1 MVIIF
6 WTNSLV
12 KVLKLTL
19 THVNNVNNV
28 NNVERRVF
36 FYNFKGKF
44 FYCEENVHWKW
55 DHMHQTAQNI
65 CGNQVIQMCLRNF
78 NLLLDLN

>member
-1 MVIIF
+1 MKFLQDQIKPWKVEALRVSSGYHF
-6 WTNSLV
+6 LNKFVS

-19 THVNNVNNV
+19 THFNNVNNV

-44 FYCEENVHWKW
+44 FYCEENVH
-55 DHMHQTAQNI
+55 
-65 CGNQVIQMCLRNF
+65 
-78 NLLLDLN
+78 